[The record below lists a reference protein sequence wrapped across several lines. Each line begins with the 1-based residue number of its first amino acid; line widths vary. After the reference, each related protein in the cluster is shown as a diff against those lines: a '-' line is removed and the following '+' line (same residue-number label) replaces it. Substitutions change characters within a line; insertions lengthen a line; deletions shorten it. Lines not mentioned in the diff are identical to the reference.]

1 MRVILSCFLFI
12 IIGLKSDEDM
22 KLFARVVENLSTTD
36 IVVLNKLIDEVRISD
51 TSISRACHG
60 TLLMKKADFVK
71 RPSEKLSLFK
81 EGRKLLETEIK
92 KDSANVNFR
101 ILRLIIQENCP
112 VFLKYNTNLDDD
124 AVFVQRNFDKLSNK
138 IRDLLITYSKNSKHL
153 KLKESE

>member
-1 MRVILSCFLFI
+1 
-12 IIGLKSDEDM
+12 
-22 KLFARVVENLSTTD
+22 
-36 IVVLNKLIDEVRISD
+36 
-51 TSISRACHG
+51 
-60 TLLMKKADFVK
+60 
-71 RPSEKLSLFK
+71 
-81 EGRKLLETEIK
+81 KLLETEIK

>member
-36 IVVLNKLIDEVRISD
+36 IVVLNKLIDEVRISN

-71 RPSEKLSLFK
+71 KTLR
-81 EGRKLLETEIK
+81 EIK
-92 KDSANVNFR
+92 
-101 ILRLIIQENCP
+101 
-112 VFLKYNTNLDDD
+112 
-124 AVFVQRNFDKLSNK
+124 FV
-138 IRDLLITYSKNSKHL
+138 
-153 KLKESE
+153 

>member
-1 MRVILSCFLFI
+1 M
-12 IIGLKSDEDM
+12 
-22 KLFARVVENLSTTD
+22 
-36 IVVLNKLIDEVRISD
+36 
-51 TSISRACHG
+51 
-60 TLLMKKADFVK
+60 
-71 RPSEKLSLFK
+71 FK